1 MRWKYVLVK
10 DALIGSKD
18 SEIGYLYGE
27 SNNVNLI
34 NKPNKRKIA
43 GFDLDQTLINT
54 KSERR
59 FPKDFDDWKW
69 AHDNVKDKLKEF
81 NDKNF
86 EIIIVTNQAGIKK
99 SDIKTNEFKIKIDNI
114 EKDLIATYPNMSFR
128 IFCAVHKDIHRKPY
142 PTFFNIINNNKD
154 IDVNKS
160 FFCGDGAGREKDH
173 TSADIKFAYNCAI
186 DFITPERLFIGDTTS
201 IGKIEYPISQLDP
214 ALFDPKT
221 KFKYIKNKN
230 DKPELILM
238 VGLPAS
244 GKSFIANNIVQI
256 YENDGAAIDCISLD
270 KLKTKPKMLKSIQ
283 SSAISGNTIIV
294 DNTNLDLATRTSLI
308 KFVKGI
314 NNNYFVR
321 ILWVNT
327 SFDRSLHNNF
337 YRYFVNYKDD
347 VLLIP
352 EFVYKMMI
360 KKFTEPSTKENN
372 LIDIVQTVRASTPV
386 DFEYLHYYF

>member
-114 EKDLIATYPNMSFR
+114 EKDLIATYPN
-128 IFCAVHKDIHRKPY
+128 I
-142 PTFFNIINNNKD
+142 
-154 IDVNKS
+154 

-372 LIDIVQTVRASTPV
+372 LIDIVQTVNLLCYSNTLNTL
-386 DFEYLHYYF
+386 FITGH